1 MSRNQNNNL
10 KQVYFGTKIQDD
22 LKMELRTGR
31 HSIFTCLIRR
41 ALKLRKDF
49 KKMTNRVST
58 SFLLPVVLTTLSLW
72 SKNNAVA
79 FTAYSNSKVCRMT
92 SQASCLHPYE
102 ITNIAT
108 GITHSRLASQQSPV
122 DNSTLY
128 TRRRRRWPV
137 TTERMS
143 KTFVSS
149 VAALLIAFS
158 ASATDTS
165 RDISGQDWSNGNYEQ
180 KDFSGIVAVGTNFQ
194 TSNLQG
200 CNFDKAILINA
211 DLSGADIRGASFKDA
226 VLDGTSLKGVNA
238 AKAIFSAS
246 ILDVGSL
253 ENSDLTDS
261 LWPSK
266 LQIMMCDMPTLKGTS
281 SAGVDT
287 RDSILCSY

>member
-1 MSRNQNNNL
+1 MNSR
-10 KQVYFGTKIQDD
+10 
-22 LKMELRTGR
+22 
-31 HSIFTCLIRR
+31 STCLIRR
-41 ALKLRKDF
+41 TMKLRKDF
-49 KKMTNRVST
+49 KKMTNRVSA

-72 SKNNAVA
+72 STNNAVA
-79 FTAYSNSKVCRMT
+79 FTAYSNSKVCRVT
-92 SQASCLHPYE
+92 RQASCLHPYE
-102 ITNIAT
+102 ITNIAI
-108 GITHSRLASQQSPV
+108 GITHSRLASQSSPMGI
-122 DNSTLY
+122 DPLENTTLY
-128 TRRRRRWPV
+128 TRRRRRWLI

-149 VAALLIAFS
+149 VAALFIAFS

-226 VLDGTSLKGVNA
+226 VLDGTSLKGANA